1 MLLQMAQLPSF
12 LQVKIILLCVHIIFC
27 FPVTHLWAF
36 VIVVQSLSRVQ
47 LSVTPWT
54 SAPQASLSF
63 TISWSLFKLM
73 SIESVMP
80 SNHLTLCY
88 PLFLLSLIFPRI
100 RVFCNEPGLHI
111 RWPEYWTF
119 SFSISPSNEYSGLIC
134 FRIDWFDFL
143 AIQGTLKES
152 SPAPQFESI
161 SSLALSLLYD
171 PTLTSIHDYL
181 KNHSFDYT
189 DLCQQSDVSAFFSDY
204 IKYYFF

>member
-73 SIESVMP
+73 SIKSVMP
-80 SNHLTLCY
+80 SDHPILRHPFSSCLQSFPASGAFLMS
-88 PLFLLSLIFPRI
+88 PLFIS
-100 RVFCNEPGLHI
+100 GGQ
-111 RWPEYWTF
+111 
-119 SFSISPSNEYSGLIC
+119 SIGAS
-134 FRIDWFDFL
+134 
-143 AIQGTLKES
+143 
-152 SPAPQFESI
+152 
-161 SSLALSLLYD
+161 
-171 PTLTSIHDYL
+171 TS
-181 KNHSFDYT
+181 
-189 DLCQQSDVSAFFSDY
+189 VSVLPLDTQD
-204 IKYYFF
+204 

>member
-80 SNHLTLCY
+80 SNHLILCH
-88 PLFLLSLIFPRI
+88 PLLLLTSIFPSI
-100 RVFCNEPGLHI
+100 RGFSDESALHI
-111 RWPEYWTF
+111 RWPKYWSFNF
-119 SFSISPSNEYSGLIC
+119 SVSPSIGYSGLIS
-134 FRIDWFDFL
+134 FRIDWFHL
-143 AIQGTLKES
+143 PAVQWTLKES
-152 SPAPQFESI
+152 SPAPQFECKIYSKFRKKFV
-161 SSLALSLLYD
+161 LQGD
-171 PTLTSIHDYL
+171 QTS
-181 KNHSFDYT
+181 
-189 DLCQQSDVSAFFSDY
+189 QS
-204 IKYYFF
+204 

>member
-73 SIESVMP
+73 SIELMMP
-80 SNHLTLCY
+80 SSHLILCH
-88 PLFLLSLIFPRI
+88 LLYLLPSFFPAS
-100 RVFCNEPGLHI
+100 GA
-111 RWPEYWTF
+111 F
-119 SFSISPSNEYSGLIC
+119 SVNWRFASGGQSIGTSASVSVLPMN
-134 FRIDWFDFL
+134 
-143 AIQGTLKES
+143 IQG
-152 SPAPQFESI
+152 
-161 SSLALSLLYD
+161 
-171 PTLTSIHDYL
+171 
-181 KNHSFDYT
+181 
-189 DLCQQSDVSAFFSDY
+189 
-204 IKYYFF
+204 